1 MPSWNGWFFE
11 RKATRSRS
19 PRFICAT
26 QSLIF
31 DVMKKVACLALMMC
45 WMALLHAQ
53 QGPQSPLRLGLGLL
67 GTTYVGDL
75 NSNGG
80 SFERFLPGAALS
92 LQFASQ
98 KLLSPQ
104 LNAGFGRFT
113 AQDRNLEAVD
123 GVHPN
128 TFVQTP
134 FFFLD
139 FRLKARFLR
148 EAPVHPHISA
158 GIGMLGYTPKDGDGN
173 NLIDNFATRNEGET
187 YGSMTASFPLSAGL
201 EIPLHPILMLGLEY
215 TYRPTTS
222 DYLDNVGQ
230 VGLRK
235 GKDKLQSLLL
245 TMYVT
250 FDPSAVSNGS
260 LRSRDRN

>member
-1 MPSWNGWFFE
+1 
-11 RKATRSRS
+11 
-19 PRFICAT
+19 
-26 QSLIF
+26 
-31 DVMKKVACLALMMC
+31 MKKLISLTAMLCMMT
-45 WMALLHAQ
+45 LLLAQ
-53 QGPQSPLRLGLGLL
+53 QGPQSPLRLGLGLQ
-67 GTTYVGDL
+67 GTTYIGDL
-75 NSNGG
+75 NSGGG
-80 SFERFLPGAALS
+80 SLERFSPGAALS

-104 LNAGFGRFT
+104 LNAGFGRIV
-113 AQDRNLEAVD
+113 AQDRELEPVD
-123 GVHPN
+123 GVQPN

-139 FRLKARFLR
+139 LRLKARFLR

-158 GIGMLGYTPKDGDGN
+158 GVGLLGYSPKDADAN
-173 NLIDNFATRNEGET
+173 NLIDNFATRNDGET
-187 YGSMTASFPLSAGL
+187 YGSMTAAFPLSAGI
-201 EIPLHPILMLGLEY
+201 EVPLHPILLLGLEY

-235 GKDKLQSLLL
+235 GKDKLQSLML
-245 TMYVT
+245 TLYVT
-250 FDPSAVSNGS
+250 FDPNAVTNGS